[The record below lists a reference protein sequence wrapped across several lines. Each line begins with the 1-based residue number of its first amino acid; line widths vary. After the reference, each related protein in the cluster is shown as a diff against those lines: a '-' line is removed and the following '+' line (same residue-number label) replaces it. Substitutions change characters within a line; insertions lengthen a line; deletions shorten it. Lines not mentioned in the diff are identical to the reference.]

1 MTIPGDTTARRLGI
15 ALAIVASLFLIAVAG
30 SVALIE
36 SQEVVVIRTTDT
48 EGEAHSARVWVVDY
62 EGGAWVAPGN
72 RTNGWFQRLLLNPRV
87 ELTRSGTRR
96 CYTGTVVEGPAALPV
111 LERFLEKYRSVI
123 RVTGFLNRLLEPRGD
138 PSEPVAVRLS
148 PCSVSSGEHAV

>member
-1 MTIPGDTTARRLGI
+1 MAIPGGTTARRLGI
-15 ALAIVASLFLIAVAG
+15 ALAVVAALFLVAVVA

-48 EGEAHSARVWVVDY
+48 AGHAHSARVWVVDY
-62 EGGAWVAPGN
+62 EGAAWVAPGN
-72 RTNGWFQRLLLNPRV
+72 RTNGWFQRLLLNGRV

-96 CYTGTVVEGPAALPV
+96 CYIATVVEGPAALLV

-123 RVTGFLNRLLEPRGD
+123 RVTGFLNCLLEPRND

-148 PCSVSSGEHAV
+148 PC